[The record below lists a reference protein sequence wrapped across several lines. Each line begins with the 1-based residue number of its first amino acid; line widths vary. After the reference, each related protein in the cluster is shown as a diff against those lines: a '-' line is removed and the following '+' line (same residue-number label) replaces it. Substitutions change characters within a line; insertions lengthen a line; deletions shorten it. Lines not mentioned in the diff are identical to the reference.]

1 LDTDNHITHL
11 LGGHQ
16 ALAIK
21 SNLLG
26 ELRRRKGTKPSKP
39 LDLNP
44 PQYATDPDELPFH
57 EGRPLDSSDEE
68 GGLIKPKAG
77 NLPLEQGIFMVRIA
91 EIQPAE
97 EEGSE
102 RLQLDDYYIDNDYIF
117 NTPGQ
122 DMDTTMK
129 FDSPEPP
136 DHVHDI
142 EDVARMVD
150 EDDVQKE
157 RRRFKNTK
165 RAERRQRT
173 LE

>member
-1 LDTDNHITHL
+1 
-11 LGGHQ
+11 
-16 ALAIK
+16 
-21 SNLLG
+21 
-26 ELRRRKGTKPSKP
+26 
-39 LDLNP
+39 
-44 PQYATDPDELPFH
+44 
-57 EGRPLDSSDEE
+57 
-68 GGLIKPKAG
+68 
-77 NLPLEQGIFMVRIA
+77 MVRIA

>member
-1 LDTDNHITHL
+1 
-11 LGGHQ
+11 
-16 ALAIK
+16 
-21 SNLLG
+21 
-26 ELRRRKGTKPSKP
+26 
-39 LDLNP
+39 
-44 PQYATDPDELPFH
+44 
-57 EGRPLDSSDEE
+57 
-68 GGLIKPKAG
+68 
-77 NLPLEQGIFMVRIA
+77 
-91 EIQPAE
+91 
-97 EEGSE
+97 
-102 RLQLDDYYIDNDYIF
+102 
-117 NTPGQ
+117 
-122 DMDTTMK
+122 MDTTMK